1 MTPLGIIELGTVLYH
16 VPREAM
22 YVGMPV
28 VVHKQ
33 GRYRRASVARLGPKQ
48 VRVAWA
54 TSGSDRREQ
63 AIPYEHVFETN
74 DGSLH
79 GGEAA
84 GRVATMYEARPDYYG
99 PRSKGHTLVS

>member
-1 MTPLGIIELGTVLYH
+1 MTALGIIERGTVLYH

-22 YVGMPV
+22 YVGT
-28 VVHKQ
+28 
-33 GRYRRASVARLGPKQ
+33 KQ

-84 GRVATMYEARPDYYG
+84 GTVATMYEADPDYYG